1 MRWYPSEQW
10 ALVCRLPHCGGTAA
24 NNWLLY
30 ADYHT
35 VVVPQRQ
42 LTLVCWLPHCGYS
55 IKYPDCQ
62 RYRII
67 NRLNSKHQ
75 HGKKCNNN
83 PCAWIIPRMC
93 VGGQAKFKIQTLPSN
108 IDRAICRLSDCP
120 VGRFRVKTRTL
131 DGQSRAG
138 GNGCRDTVPL
148 TTVLS
153 AVYTYNEGEGCCKVC
168 SW

>member
-1 MRWYPSEQW
+1 MRWYTSEKW

-55 IKYPDCQ
+55 IKYPDCH

-93 VGGQAKFKIQTLPSN
+93 VGGQAKFKLCHRILTGRYAASQIALWEDSGSRLEPWTGDPEPEETDVVTLS
-108 IDRAICRLSDCP
+108 L
-120 VGRFRVKTRTL
+120 
-131 DGQSRAG
+131 
-138 GNGCRDTVPL
+138 
-148 TTVLS
+148 
-153 AVYTYNEGEGCCKVC
+153 
-168 SW
+168 